1 MIPTSFGSFKSS
13 NLIDSFLK
21 RNFFVKSVLL
31 FFLCLFLNQL
41 FNDSINAQW
50 GGTPL
55 DLSGRVD
62 LLPGLGTG
70 IGGQF
75 TDADLGAMEAYYVGG
90 GYMTAEQFQAA
101 AAAYVEANVDPQF
114 EGSLEDFTVFL
125 GDYVGVADLPR
136 YEPTVPEY
144 PADSSSPP
152 SAENIPA
159 NPVAPAAGDQP
170 TAVEGGALPAE
181 TPLAGETAAE
191 NSSVVQGNVSD
202 GGVPVITG
210 EDPTVAAA
218 LVSLEDGENNTTQP
232 EVVFLGN
239 QTQPETVQLGNQ
251 TQPETVQ
258 RV

>member
-1 MIPTSFGSFKSS
+1 MKLFKNNRKSPDNVFLAIGFMSVGVVLYSIFLHNNFVSAFLDNVNVGGDAGRAILDTFG
-13 NLIDSFLK
+13 
-21 RNFFVKSVLL
+21 
-31 FFLCLFLNQL
+31 
-41 FNDSINAQW
+41 
-50 GGTPL
+50 
-55 DLSGRVD
+55 
-62 LLPGLGTG
+62 GLGTG

-152 SAENIPA
+152 SAESIPA
-159 NPVAPAAGDQP
+159 NPVAPVAGDQP

>member
-1 MIPTSFGSFKSS
+1 MPMIPTSFGSFKSS

-90 GYMTAEQFQAA
+90 GYMTKEQFQAA

-159 NPVAPAAGDQP
+159 NPVAPVAGDQP
-170 TAVEGGALPAE
+170 TAVEGNALPAQ
-181 TPLAGETAAE
+181 TPPATETATESSSAAE
-191 NSSVVQGNVSD
+191 GNVSD
-202 GGVPVITG
+202 GGVSVITG
-210 EDPTVAAA
+210 EDPAVAATP
-218 LVSLEDGENNTTQP
+218 VSLEDGENNTTQRRCP
-232 EVVFLGN
+232 EGL
-239 QTQPETVQLGNQ
+239 TL
-251 TQPETVQ
+251 
-258 RV
+258 

>member
-1 MIPTSFGSFKSS
+1 MVPTLFSSLKGNSFGKDFLKIRFLFQLVLFIFLSFFLVSLFKNPTS
-13 NLIDSFLK
+13 
-21 RNFFVKSVLL
+21 
-31 FFLCLFLNQL
+31 
-41 FNDSINAQW
+41 AQW
-50 GGTPL
+50 GAPL
-55 DLSGRVD
+55 ELSGRTD
-62 LLPGLGTG
+62 LLTGLGPG

-181 TPLAGETAAE
+181 TSPAGETAAE

-218 LVSLEDGENNTTQP
+218 LVSLEDGENNTTQRRCP
-232 EVVFLGN
+232 EGL
-239 QTQPETVQLGNQ
+239 TL
-251 TQPETVQ
+251 
-258 RV
+258 

>member
-1 MIPTSFGSFKSS
+1 MIIYNAKKRPNSVFLKFSFLFWPVLL
-13 NLIDSFLK
+13 LIVFFFFFSPDKGNSIKADFDSF
-21 RNFFVKSVLL
+21 NPVTNV
-31 FFLCLFLNQL
+31 
-41 FNDSINAQW
+41 
-50 GGTPL
+50 GG
-55 DLSGRVD
+55 DAGRAIFD
-62 LLPGLGTG
+62 TFGGLGAG

-90 GYMTAEQFQAA
+90 GYMTKEQFQAA

-114 EGSLEDFTVFL
+114 EGSMEDFTVFL

-181 TPLAGETAAE
+181 TSPAGETAAE

-218 LVSLEDGENNTTQP
+218 LVSLEDGENNTTQRRCP
-232 EVVFLGN
+232 EGL
-239 QTQPETVQLGNQ
+239 TL
-251 TQPETVQ
+251 
-258 RV
+258 